1 MNICNWSHFISF
13 CEFQGIYYNF
23 LGRAFLMDIPPFLFC
38 LLFSNNCERW
48 LVSID
53 GDHYRWMVGQERK
66 LVAWNPISIYGWNLR
81 TITSVRF
88 ISWFYCGDTVLTNS
102 TVRCQVCFSTTHKLF
117 HFYPVSEVQ
126 WNVLDVQFGRRCKL
140 GSALKKNSGFFF
152 APSLSPLIM
161 LFYDIP
167 LQYHV

>member
-1 MNICNWSHFISF
+1 
-13 CEFQGIYYNF
+13 
-23 LGRAFLMDIPPFLFC
+23 MDIPPFLFC

-53 GDHYRWMVGQERK
+53 GDHYRWMLGQERK
-66 LVAWNPISIYGWNLR
+66 LVAWNPISIYGWNLL

-102 TVRCQVCFSTTHKLF
+102 TVRCQVCSPTTHKLF

-126 WNVLDVQFGRRCKL
+126 WNVLDVQFGRSCKL